1 MISWCYV
8 FNSVLF
14 KSSQSNIFVL
24 NLFPS
29 LHYGRNKA
37 FRHCTSSTL
46 KIPRTEEF
54 SNIIIW
60 KGYWE
65 FQISGSLGTQA
76 LHSPRVK
83 WQFEVFLSLQS
94 GPEISSML
102 EIAVKMEFVRQ
113 ICNSQRTLSQLY
125 VFSYLFL
132 MVTIS
137 CSWYVLYA
145 VSYVDFSKPK
155 CYRRC
160 YVQIRTLCCRGTV
173 VLQGKACDEQHYN
186 TDFFQHSF
194 VSIVV
199 PS

>member
-14 KSSQSNIFVL
+14 KSSQSKIFVL

-83 WQFEVFLSLQS
+83 WQFEVSLTAVRPRNLFYVGNSSKNGICQANLQFL
-94 GPEISSML
+94 
-102 EIAVKMEFVRQ
+102 A
-113 ICNSQRTLSQLY
+113 NSQPALC
-125 VFSYLFL
+125 LFL
-132 MVTIS
+132 FISYGNYFMFMV
-137 CSWYVLYA
+137 C
-145 VSYVDFSKPK
+145 
-155 CYRRC
+155 
-160 YVQIRTLCCRGTV
+160 TV
-173 VLQGKACDEQHYN
+173 C
-186 TDFFQHSF
+186 SF
-194 VSIVV
+194 VC
-199 PS
+199 